1 MSVCGGVPRLAS
13 ALARVIFSEN
23 KIGAAAAGAPMQA
36 LPDDVTALVL
46 EHVPQVPDWGACAA
60 VCARWR
66 SIVQSRRTVVR
77 LRLER
82 AASHWLADG
91 LLALEQAELPCARLE
106 VSGLGDLD
114 ASEMRRLVRA
124 VARSASSL
132 ECLQLA
138 GTVGH
143 WPKLSVTGE
152 GDDCAPAALEA
163 MARAPR
169 LSLRELDLGWSSALL
184 HESIHAVHALL
195 TRSVPGDAVLT
206 SLRLDG
212 CRCARARRAGIRS
225 RADHSVTRRK
235 TRARGAAGASAHYS
249 RATRSIRALHTSPRS
264 PSPLATT
271 ASSPRRS
278 PPSAPAAHLS
288 HRSI

>member
-1 MSVCGGVPRLAS
+1 
-13 ALARVIFSEN
+13 
-23 KIGAAAAGAPMQA
+23 MQA

-66 SIVQSRRTVVR
+66 SIVQTRRTVVR

-91 LLALEQAELPCARLE
+91 LLALEQSALPCARLE

-114 ASEMRRLVRA
+114 ASEMQRLVRA

-143 WPKLSVTGE
+143 WPKRSATGQ
-152 GDDCAPAALEA
+152 GDCAPALEA

-169 LSLRELDLGWSSALL
+169 LSLRELDLGWSSAVLQ
-184 HESIHAVHALL
+184 ESIHAVHALL
-195 TRSVPGDAVLT
+195 ARSVPEDAELT

-212 CRCARARRAGIRS
+212 CRCALRDG
-225 RADHSVTRRK
+225 
-235 TRARGAAGASAHYS
+235 GNPPAH
-249 RATRSIRALHTSPRS
+249 
-264 PSPLATT
+264 
-271 ASSPRRS
+271 
-278 PPSAPAAHLS
+278 
-288 HRSI
+288 